1 MWVYRRIVQDCQ
13 ERGIVPVWIFLPN
26 TIEDPWQDDPTT
38 LFQVAKEAGFI
49 VINLIDVY
57 KNQDIKSLR
66 VADWDT
72 HPNAKA
78 HALIAAKLYEALWE
92 KREAIFLPRLSTP
105 SQQTR
110 SQPVGHTDSLTN
122 RGIVK
127 EGRN

>member
-1 MWVYRRIVQDCQ
+1 MLQH
-13 ERGIVPVWIFLPN
+13 N
-26 TIEDPWQDDPTT
+26 TIEYPLQDQPNTRY
-38 LFQVAKEAGFI
+38 QVEKEAGII
-49 VINLIDVY
+49 VINLIDEY
-57 KNQDIKSLR
+57 KNQDIKALR

-78 HALIAAKLYEALWE
+78 HALIAGKLYEALWE

-110 SQPVGHTDSLTN
+110 SQPVRHTDSLTN
-122 RGIVK
+122 RGIAK